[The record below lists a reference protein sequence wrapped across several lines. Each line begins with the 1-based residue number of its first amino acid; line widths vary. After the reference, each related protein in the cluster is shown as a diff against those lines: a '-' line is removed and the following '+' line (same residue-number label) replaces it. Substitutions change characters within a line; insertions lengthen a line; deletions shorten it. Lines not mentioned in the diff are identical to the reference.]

1 VNWHETEGHS
11 SETEGL
17 LKQLL
22 QRPDRAPPAT
32 PPKPPEDKAAKA
44 VEEVPLQLGDLDD
57 PNCLLQIFGI
67 G

>member
-1 VNWHETEGHS
+1 MNWHETEGHS

-22 QRPDRAPPAT
+22 HRPDRAPPA
-32 PPKPPEDKAAKA
+32 EDKAAKA
-44 VEEVPLQLGDLDD
+44 AEEVPQLGDWDD
-57 PNCLLQIFGI
+57 PNCLLQLLGI